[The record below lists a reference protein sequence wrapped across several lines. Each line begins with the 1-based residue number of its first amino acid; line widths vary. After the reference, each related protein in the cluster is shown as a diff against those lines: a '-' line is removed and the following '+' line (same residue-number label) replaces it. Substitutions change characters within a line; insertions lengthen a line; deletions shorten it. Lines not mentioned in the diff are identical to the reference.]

1 MKDSS
6 SRGNQSM
13 NIVLLG
19 APGAG
24 KGTQA
29 ALLSQTLKLAHIAS
43 GDLFRQ
49 ALAKGTEL
57 GKQAKVYMEQGKLV
71 PNEITIKMV
80 LERIT
85 SPDCQRGIILDGFP
99 RNLEQAK
106 ALDKAFQQQGRTID
120 RAVYIKVSEKELLKR
135 LTGRWIC
142 RQCQAPYHEV
152 NSPSKIA
159 GKCDK
164 CGGELYQRADDNT
177 ETIKKRLE
185 VFFAETA
192 PLVDYYSKNGKLLEI
207 QGEGSME
214 EISQRIIAALQ
225 TKNRKK

>member
-1 MKDSS
+1 MY
-6 SRGNQSM
+6 
-13 NIVLLG
+13 IVLLG

-29 ALLSQTLKLAHIAS
+29 AILSQKLKLAHIAS

-49 ALAKGTEL
+49 ALGKGTPL
-57 GKQAKVYMEQGKLV
+57 GLQAKTYMEQGKLV
-71 PNEITIKMV
+71 PDEITIKMV
-80 LERIT
+80 LERI
-85 SPDCQRGIILDGFP
+85 SAPDCQGGIMLDGFP
-99 RNLEQAK
+99 RNVEQAK
-106 ALDKAFQQQGRTID
+106 ALDEALKKQKKAID
-120 RAVYIKVSEKELLKR
+120 KAVYIKVSEAELLTR

-142 RQCQAPYHEV
+142 RKCQAPYHEV
-152 NSPSKIA
+152 NSPPKVA

-177 ETIKKRLE
+177 ATIKKRLE

-192 PLVDYYSKNGKLLEI
+192 PLIDYYAKNGKLLEV

-214 EISQRIIAALQ
+214 QISDRIISAL
-225 TKNRKK
+225 TAKNQKK

>member
-1 MKDSS
+1 MY
-6 SRGNQSM
+6 
-13 NIVLLG
+13 IVLLG

-29 ALLSQTLKLAHIAS
+29 AVLSEKLNLAHIAS

-49 ALAKGTEL
+49 ALEKGTEL
-57 GKQAKVYMEQGKLV
+57 GRQAKVFMEKGKLV

-80 LERIT
+80 LERIAA
-85 SPDCQRGIILDGFP
+85 PDCTGGIILDGFP
-99 RNLEQAK
+99 RNVEQAK
-106 ALDKAFQQQGRTID
+106 ALDEALELQNKAMD
-120 RAVYIKVSEKELLKR
+120 KAVYIKVSEGELLKR

-142 RQCQAPYHEV
+142 RKCQAPYHEV
-152 NSPSKIA
+152 SSPSKVKGI
-159 GKCDK
+159 CDK

-192 PLVDYYSKNGKLLEI
+192 PLIDYYSKTGKLIEI
-207 QGEGSME
+207 EGEGSME
-214 EISQRIIAALQ
+214 EISTRIISALQ
-225 TKNRKK
+225 TKRKKVNGY

>member
-1 MKDSS
+1 MYL
-6 SRGNQSM
+6 
-13 NIVLLG
+13 VLLG

-29 ALLSQTLKLAHIAS
+29 ATLTQQLRLAHIAS

-57 GKQAKVYMEQGKLV
+57 GLQAKAYMEKGQLV
-71 PNEITIKMV
+71 PNEVTIKMV

-85 SPDCQRGIILDGFP
+85 APDCAAGIILDGFP
-99 RNLEQAK
+99 RNVEQAK
-106 ALDKAFQQQGRTID
+106 ALDVALKAQNKSID
-120 RAVYIKVSEKELLKR
+120 KAVYIKVSEAELLKR

-142 RQCQAPYHEV
+142 RNCQAPYHEV
-152 NSPSKIA
+152 SSPPKVK

-177 ETIKKRLE
+177 ETIKKRLV
-185 VFFAETA
+185 VFFAETV
-192 PLVDYYSKNGKLLEI
+192 PLIEYYSQVGKLLEV
-207 QGEGSME
+207 QGEGSMQD
-214 EISQRIIAALQ
+214 ISARIISAL
-225 TKNRKK
+225 KVK

>member
-1 MKDSS
+1 
-6 SRGNQSM
+6 M

-29 ALLSQTLKLAHIAS
+29 ALLSSKLKMAHIAS

-49 ALAKGTEL
+49 ALANGTEL
-57 GKQAKVYMEQGKLV
+57 GKQAKIYMEQGKLV

-85 SPDCQRGIILDGFP
+85 APDCKGGIMLDGFP
-99 RNLEQAK
+99 RNVEQAK
-106 ALDKAFQQQGRTID
+106 ALDTALYQQSKAID
-120 RAVYIKVSEKELLKR
+120 KAVYIKVSEAELLKR

-142 RQCQAPYHEV
+142 RKCQVPYHEV
-152 NSPSKIA
+152 SSPPKTA

-164 CGGELYQRADDNT
+164 CGAELYQRADDNT

-192 PLVDYYSKNGKLLEI
+192 PLVDYYSKIGKLLEI
-207 QGEGSME
+207 QGEGTME
-214 EISQRIIAALQ
+214 EINERIIQAL
-225 TKNRKK
+225 

>member
-1 MKDSS
+1 MYL
-6 SRGNQSM
+6 
-13 NIVLLG
+13 VLLG

-29 ALLSQTLKLAHIAS
+29 ATLNQQLRLAHIAS

-57 GKQAKVYMEQGKLV
+57 GLQAKAYMEKGQLV
-71 PNEITIKMV
+71 PNEVTIKMV

-85 SPDCQRGIILDGFP
+85 APDCAAGIILDGFP
-99 RNLEQAK
+99 RNVEQAK
-106 ALDKAFQQQGRTID
+106 ALDEALKAQNKSID
-120 RAVYIKVSEKELLKR
+120 KAVYIKVSEAELLKR

-142 RQCQAPYHEV
+142 RNCQAPYHEV
-152 NSPSKIA
+152 SSPPKVK

-177 ETIKKRLE
+177 ETIKKRLV
-185 VFFAETA
+185 VFFAETV
-192 PLVDYYSKNGKLLEI
+192 PLIEYYSQVGKLLEV
-207 QGEGSME
+207 QGEGSMQD
-214 EISQRIIAALQ
+214 ISARIIAAL
-225 TKNRKK
+225 KVK

>member
-1 MKDSS
+1 
-6 SRGNQSM
+6 M

-29 ALLSQTLKLAHIAS
+29 EILTKRLKLAHVAS

-49 ALAKGTEL
+49 ALSKGTEL

-85 SPDCQRGIILDGFP
+85 APDCKDGIMLDGFP
-99 RNLEQAK
+99 RNVDQAK
-106 ALDKAFQQQGRTID
+106 ALDEAMKKQKKGID
-120 RAVYIKVSEKELLKR
+120 KAVYIKVSEAELLKR

-142 RQCQAPYHEV
+142 RSCQSPYHEV
-152 NSPSKIA
+152 NSPPKVA

-164 CGGELYQRADDNT
+164 CHGDLYQRADDNT

-192 PLVDYYSKNGKLLEI
+192 PLIDYYAKDGKLLEVK
-207 QGEGSME
+207 GEGSME
-214 EISQRIIAALQ
+214 EISDRIISGLKG
-225 TKNRKK
+225 KN

>member
-1 MKDSS
+1 MYL
-6 SRGNQSM
+6 
-13 NIVLLG
+13 VLLG

-29 ALLSQTLKLAHIAS
+29 DFLTQKLKLAHIAS

-57 GKQAKVYMEQGKLV
+57 GLQAKGYMEKGQLV

-85 SPDCQRGIILDGFP
+85 APDCQAGIILDGFP
-99 RNLEQAK
+99 RNVDQAK
-106 ALDKAFQQQGRTID
+106 ALDEALKNQKKAID
-120 RAVYIKVSEKELLKR
+120 KAVYIKVSEAELLTR
-135 LTGRWIC
+135 LSGRWIC
-142 RQCQAPYHEV
+142 RKCQTPYHEV
-152 NSPSKIA
+152 NSPPKVA

-177 ETIKKRLE
+177 ATIKKRLE

-192 PLVDYYSKNGKLLEI
+192 PLIDYYIKTGKLLEV
-207 QGEGSME
+207 QGEGTME
-214 EISQRIIAALQ
+214 AISARIIAALNPP
-225 TKNRKK
+225 KSKK

>member
-1 MKDSS
+1 MYL
-6 SRGNQSM
+6 
-13 NIVLLG
+13 VLLG

-29 ALLSQTLKLAHIAS
+29 DLLTKKLKLAHIAS

-49 ALAKGTEL
+49 ALSKGTEL
-57 GKQAKVYMEQGKLV
+57 GLQAKSYMEKGQLV

-85 SPDCQRGIILDGFP
+85 APDCQAGIILDGFP
-99 RNLEQAK
+99 RNVEQAK
-106 ALDKAFQQQGRTID
+106 ALDAALKAQNKSID
-120 RAVYIKVSEKELLKR
+120 KAVYIKVSEQELLTR

-142 RQCQAPYHEV
+142 RACQAPYHEV
-152 NSPSKIA
+152 NSPPKVA

-177 ETIKKRLE
+177 QTIKKRLE

-192 PLVDYYSKNGKLLEI
+192 PLIDYYSKSGKLLEV
-207 QGEGSME
+207 QGEGTME
-214 EISQRIIAALQ
+214 EISARIVSALQ
-225 TKNRKK
+225 SSKTRK